1 MKTFLIII
9 VSAGLGYWGGAS
21 LAIAKAQ
28 EGIAQYIQSP
38 EGIEGC
44 RQIVRAAGG

>member
-1 MKTFLIII
+1 MKIVLIAI
-9 VSAGLGYWGGAS
+9 VAAGLGYWGGSS
-21 LAIAKAQ
+21 LAIAKSQESVAQ
-28 EGIAQYIQSP
+28 FIQSP

>member
-1 MKTFLIII
+1 MKTALIII
-9 VSAGLGYWGGAS
+9 VAAGLGYWGGAS
-21 LAIAKAQ
+21 LAIAEAQ
-28 EGIAQYIQSP
+28 KSVAAYVQSP